1 MNRTQVGCGVGVGV
15 GGSIIKIIWSLELND
30 LWSKTIC
37 RPNMVVR
44 SGATFILRWSCF
56 DNSYLTLISLLRIIP
71 SNRAENRLTE
81 MTAAVSSELIF
92 LKHTQCGHS
101 MWPTKTDVPLKGQKK
116 SKSESECSSRECSKY
131 MHKGCWSTR
140 LHFIELDLRHIFEYG
155 DPAIINLCK
164 T

>member
-1 MNRTQVGCGVGVGV
+1 MDLSRPPMTSHDVAT
-15 GGSIIKIIWSLELND
+15 IIKIFWPIELNH
-30 LWSKTIC
+30 LWFKTIC
-37 RPNMVVR
+37 RPEMIVR

-56 DNSYLTLISLLRIIP
+56 DNSYLTPTSLFRVIP

-116 SKSESECSSRECSKY
+116 SKSKSECSSRECLKY
-131 MHKGCWSTR
+131 MHKGCWSTWF
-140 LHFIELDLRHIFEYG
+140 HFIGFNLLDLRHIIEYG
-155 DPAIINLCK
+155 DPVIIN
-164 T
+164 

>member
-1 MNRTQVGCGVGVGV
+1 MGK
-15 GGSIIKIIWSLELND
+15 GGRWGEGAVSSRSFDLLNSMIYDIKR
-30 LWSKTIC
+30 IC
-37 RPNMVVR
+37 RPKMIVR

-56 DNSYLTLISLLRIIP
+56 DNFHLTAISLLRIIP

-116 SKSESECSSRECSKY
+116 SKSKSECPSREYFKY
-131 MHKGCWSTR
+131 MHKGCCSTR
-140 LHFIELDLRHIFEYG
+140 FHFIELSLLDLRHIFEYG
-155 DPAIINLCK
+155 DPAIIN
-164 T
+164 

>member
-1 MNRTQVGCGVGVGV
+1 MMNRTQVGCGVGVGV
-15 GGSIIKIIWSLELND
+15 SIIKIIWSLELND

-37 RPNMVVR
+37 RSKMVVQ
-44 SGATFILRWSCF
+44 SGATFILKWSCF
-56 DNSYLTLISLLRIIP
+56 DNSYLNPISLLRTIP

-81 MTAAVSSELIF
+81 MTAAVFSELIF

-140 LHFIELDLRHIFEYG
+140 LHFIELNLRHIFEYG
-155 DPAIINLCK
+155 DPAIINLCE